1 MTRILLLVLALLPT
15 VVASADDTLRCGSK
29 IVRIGMTEEEVRG
42 YCGQPSSSRV
52 EEQDVR
58 AAGRLVGKTEI
69 HIWRYDRAAG
79 QMPAEL
85 VFDEGK
91 LKSISYMKM

>member
-1 MTRILLLVLALLPT
+1 MRKLLVFVMAVGLAT
-15 VVASADDTLRCGSK
+15 AAQGEDTLRCGSK
-29 IVRIGMTEEEVRG
+29 IVRIGMTDEDVKG
-42 YCGQPSSSRV
+42 YCGQPSSSRI

-58 AAGRLVGKTEI
+58 VGGRLIGKTEI

-79 QMPAEL
+79 QRPAEL

-91 LKSISYMKM
+91 LKSITYMSM